1 MGQDAGRIRR
11 GTVRTR
17 LGSAGVEGAA
27 RAQYCL
33 AQAKRL
39 REMAET
45 ATTASAREDFEVLA
59 IQYEEMAAQVEALEK
74 YRKHYR

>member
-1 MGQDAGRIRR
+1 
-11 GTVRTR
+11 
-17 LGSAGVEGAA
+17 
-27 RAQYCL
+27 
-33 AQAKRL
+33 
-39 REMAET
+39 MAET